1 MVHAYRGTALH
12 SRKGQT
18 KGTAAWADLRGIMLK
33 AEKRPVR
40 KAHTEC
46 ESVYII
52 CSKQQNCR
60 GGLERVGGE
69 G

>member
-1 MVHAYRGTALH
+1 MEGNAQIYISERPQRAFGSIRRMAWGT
-12 SRKGQT
+12 R
-18 KGTAAWADLRGIMLK
+18 LK
-33 AEKRPVR
+33 EKRPVR